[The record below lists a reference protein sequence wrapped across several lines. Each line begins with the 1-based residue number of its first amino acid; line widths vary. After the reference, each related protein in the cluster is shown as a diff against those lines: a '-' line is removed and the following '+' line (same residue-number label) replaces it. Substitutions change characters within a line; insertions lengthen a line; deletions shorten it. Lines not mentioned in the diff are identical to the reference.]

1 MYPENIGLY
10 DSQYEKDACGVG
22 LIADLKN
29 IPTHNWYTCFYT

>member
-22 LIADLKN
+22 LIVSMKKM
-29 IPTHNWYTCFYT
+29 PVV